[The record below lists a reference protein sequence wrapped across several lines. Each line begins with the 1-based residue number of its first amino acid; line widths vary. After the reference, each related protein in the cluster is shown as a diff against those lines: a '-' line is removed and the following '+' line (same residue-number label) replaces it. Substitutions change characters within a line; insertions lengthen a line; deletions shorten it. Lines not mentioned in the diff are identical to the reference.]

1 MIPRI
6 LIADRQTEILELFT
20 RILEG
25 DSSVS
30 CYTSDDK
37 GDLLRQVREM
47 FFAIMLLDVRMILR
61 NNFALLKMIRE
72 ISPATTILIMGYLED
87 LEVMKKGIDLG
98 ASGYI
103 IKPVMARDLRK
114 EVGKCLLS
122 PTLRRAEPRV
132 GQVSTSNSSL

>member
-30 CYTSDDK
+30 CYTSDDNE
-37 GDLLRQVREM
+37 DLLRQIREVS
-47 FFAIMLLDVRMILR
+47 FAIMLLDVQMVLY
-61 NNFALLKMIRE
+61 NNFALLRTIRE
-72 ISPATTILIMGYLED
+72 ISPATTILIMGYLEE
-87 LEVMKKGIDLG
+87 LEAMKKGFDFG
-98 ASGYI
+98 VSGYI

-122 PTLRRAEPRV
+122 PTLRRAEPPT
-132 GQVSTSNSSL
+132 GQVST

>member
-30 CYTSDDK
+30 CYTSDDNE
-37 GDLLRQVREM
+37 DLVRQIREVS
-47 FFAIMLLDVRMILR
+47 FAIMLLDVQMVLY
-61 NNFALLKMIRE
+61 NNFALLRTIRE
-72 ISPATTILIMGYLED
+72 ISPATTILIMGYLEE
-87 LEVMKKGIDLG
+87 LEAMKKGVNCG

-122 PTLRRAEPRV
+122 PTPRRAEPPA
-132 GQVSTSNSSL
+132 GQVST